1 MLQTPQSQGAIMIGE
16 IAKSDFLVGI
26 GAKETPG
33 SPHFAMDL
41 TQKDK
46 FPGYGCF
53 APQSQ

>member
-1 MLQTPQSQGAIMIGE
+1 MIGE
-16 IAKSDFLVGI
+16 IAKPGFLVGI
-26 GAKETPG
+26 GTKEAPG

>member
-26 GAKETPG
+26 GTKETPG

-41 TQKDK
+41 TQKGK
-46 FPGYGCF
+46 FSGYGYF
-53 APQSQ
+53 GPQTQ